1 MLLIPADSSSFFKIL
16 LLPRALLVAMGFQA
30 LAALV
35 LVHLET
41 TLLFQIA
48 HEKRKVNGLT

>member
-1 MLLIPADSSSFFKIL
+1 MRLIPADSSSFFKIL

-48 HEKRKVNGLT
+48 HGKRKVNALT